1 MNLLKKMFFSIYTF
15 MIFLILIISF
25 LIFIQNKYYYIM
37 LEEYDLKCLKDIV
50 LSLFIITFFLTNF
63 YLVFFYLKV
72 KEYITN
78 LKSYTKPFEF
88 ISIIISL
95 MFTFG
100 AILWNYKFIKVNE
113 KFELLS
119 FKGSV
124 INVNVTTINLLNVYF
139 NLFVFLSVFLLLI
152 IIFLLLLNF
161 NIEDYKNKNRLY
173 KEYIL
178 TKNGWIEGSYKLS
191 NDTQEVKVIEPNK
204 FLLIVRA
211 YVNFDNYKLYEER
224 FFLNTKLPKSDYY
237 IEEIELIKKHFD
249 NEKIST
255 YLKKYTNYSFE
266 QYGIKNTEILK
277 IFKI

>member
-1 MNLLKKMFFSIYTF
+1 MKLFKKIFFSIYTF
-15 MIFLILIISF
+15 MIFFFLIIAS
-25 LIFIQNKYYYIM
+25 LMIIQHKYYYIM
-37 LEEYDLKCLKDIV
+37 LEEYNLKCLKDIV
-50 LSLFIITFFLTNF
+50 SSLFFSTFILTNF
-63 YLVFFYLKV
+63 YLCFFYLKIREYV
-72 KEYITN
+72 KSFKLYM
-78 LKSYTKPFEF
+78 KPFEF
-88 ISIIISL
+88 ISIIVSI
-95 MFTFG
+95 MFTLG
-100 AILWNYKFIKVNE
+100 TILWNYKFIKLNE
-113 KFELLS
+113 KLELIAFRGYPIDIDVS
-119 FKGSV
+119 
-124 INVNVTTINLLNVYF
+124 NVNLLNTYF
-139 NLFVFLSVFLLLI
+139 NLFIFFSAFLLLI

-191 NDTQEVKVIEPNK
+191 NNTQEVIVIEPNK

-255 YLKKYTNYSFE
+255 HLKEHTNYSLE

-277 IFKI
+277 NLK